1 MFKTLY
7 GTNKDKSFKVWC
19 ISVEG
24 NRITINHGK
33 LGGKQQTQEYSCSS
47 RNLGKANETTPE
59 QQALLEA
66 ESRYKNQ
73 LDKGYRPSLDEL
85 EDIPLLPLLA
95 VDYNKVPH
103 KAVFPCLISNKLDGN
118 RILAIKDGS
127 DVSLKSRM
135 GKDVVVPHLQDELN
149 KLMSDGMILD
159 GEIYKHGYALEEI
172 VSAIRTPSNPLHQQ
186 LEFHVFDMVSEY
198 SDTPFSHRYEALID
212 FFSLIDS
219 GHVFLVQHEECRDE
233 EELVIQHRRAVD
245 HGYEGLMLR
254 NLSGMYEAGKR
265 SNDLL
270 KYKTFFDDE
279 FKIVGVVE
287 DRNGNAVFECYDHVA
302 NSNFNVC
309 HGNFDERKHQLNHP
323 EEYIGK
329 WLTVR
334 YQTRYKDSKLMQFP
348 TGVCIRA
355 CTEEGTP
362 LE

>member
-1 MFKTLY
+1 MKKVTLY
-7 GTNKDKSFKVWC
+7 KTNKLGKTQQISISAVGPKV
-19 ISVEG
+19 
-24 NRITINHGK
+24 ITTWGIV
-33 LGGKQQTQEYSCSS
+33 GGKQQTQEYSCSS

-66 ESRYKNQ
+66 ESRYKKQ

-85 EDIPLLPLLA
+85 DDVPLLPLLA

-103 KAVFPCLISNKLDGN
+103 KARFPCYVSPKLDGN
-118 RILAIKDGS
+118 RIVATKKDG
-127 DVSLKSRM
+127 VVLLKSRM
-135 GKDVVVPHLQDELN
+135 GKEVVVPHLQEELN
-149 KLMSDGMILD
+149 KVMQEGMILD

-172 VSAIRTPSNPLHQQ
+172 VSGIRTPSNPLHSQ
-186 LEFHVFDMVSEY
+186 LEFHVFDVVT
-198 SDTPFSHRYEALID
+198 DQPFKDRYESLYRWFWHVESDYIHLIEHVVCKD
-212 FFSLIDS
+212 EID
-219 GHVFLVQHEECRDE
+219 LNI
-233 EELVIQHRRAVD
+233 LHRFAVEQ
-245 HGYEGLMLR
+245 GYEGVMIR
-254 NLSGMYEAGKR
+254 NFDGMYEAGKR

-279 FKIVGVVE
+279 FKIIGVVE

-302 NSNFNVC
+302 SANFNVC
-309 HGNFDERKHQLNHP
+309 YGNFDERKHQLNHP

-355 CTEEGTP
+355 CTSEGVP